1 MSPPSH
7 QTALP
12 KGIATL
18 SGAELLAGLSQGREV
33 RVLEAFW
40 RYGDPILCAASVSAL
55 LDSGEAVLVDLV
67 VGELVQPAIPAPLP
81 GAIIEGL
88 GSHRPPLSETSTRRL
103 SKLAREGRADS
114 QPEYDA
120 AAPLVEA
127 WLIDQAGTA
136 GDAMAI
142 AAIAG
147 QTPRAQDEPVRGA
160 AFARATASA
169 RVRKAAA
176 KAILDGAEGDP
187 GAAWIRGA
195 DLVERGCSGFTHPP
209 DEVVR
214 LLKMLVQLSPEY
226 ASSPFQPTLAK
237 FAALGAVEAVE
248 GVLSSAT
255 LAESVGAIA
264 ICGLIP
270 GVQPVAL
277 RTKLF
282 TLAIRAQPHL
292 WPHLEGQLADWTIPD
307 WKRALRDLVRGSAV
321 EQGPLLSM
329 LNAAPP
335 ETMAVLTAVA
345 LSPAA
350 APNRAPAI
358 STAGS
363 RLDQYLDE
371 LGSEGKRDQWVAAVP
386 WPRDAHEE
394 AIASSAALLGCLE
407 RGRHIRLAVR
417 GLLADKVSAATA
429 ARLLTSDQTRDAL
442 ALVPSSPV
450 RGRLALALSTTAPDE
465 LAAAVGQMQHETF
478 GLDLMRALAPT
489 QPDLAFAGA
498 ATAFPDL
505 DKAQKDELVESLSKF
520 ATDTEAALLT
530 QIVEDDHKDNA
541 NRRAVAADRLTELSP
556 VGERPPACVT
566 DLLKSNI
573 PKLREAAIRAIE
585 TRKPH
590 DAQLIDQLHQVAGAS
605 GTATSRAARSALDS
619 LSEQFLAEVADA
631 HTKAEL
637 HELLPLLGAVGR
649 ASALPVLFRYVGSA
663 AEYDDAGLHRVA
675 AEAIL
680 GASKRISTVTEADQA
695 VLVRLLEGD
704 DGEADPEAH
713 ANLSEAL
720 TYVQLGDDAA
730 LRILFEEIEIT
741 PKESPDNLFG
751 DEKDSLVRH
760 LGLFAR
766 ADQQGASGRGL
777 AITQL
782 DNVAERLVRAA
793 YLAVGES
800 EPIKEKIRTDPRTP
814 DYGNLI
820 GALARVKSLQSIRA
834 DCEVLHGLRCS
845 RTEVPHPGEEPD
857 EAAMVT
863 ARSCFKKIGKVCVGT
878 LQRARRTSA

>member
-1 MSPPSH
+1 MRSPSH

-12 KGIATL
+12 TGIATL
-18 SGAELLAGLSQGREV
+18 SGAELLAGLSDGREV
-33 RVLEAFW
+33 RALEAFW
-40 RYGDPILCAASVSAL
+40 RYGDPTLCAACVSAL

-67 VGELVQPAIPAPLP
+67 VGELVEPAITAPLP

-88 GSHRPPLSETSTRRL
+88 RCHRPPLSETSARRL
-103 SKLAREGRADS
+103 SKLARDGRADS

-120 AAPLVEA
+120 AAPLIEA

-136 GDAMAI
+136 GDALAV
-142 AAIAG
+142 AALAG
-147 QTPRAQDEPVRGA
+147 QTPHAQDETVRGA
-160 AFARATASA
+160 AFSRAAASS
-169 RVRKAAA
+169 RVRKEAA
-176 KAILDGAEGDP
+176 KSILDGAEGDP
-187 GAAWIRGA
+187 GTAWIRGA
-195 DLVERGCSGFTHPP
+195 DLLERGCSGFTQPP

-214 LLKMLVQLSPEY
+214 LLKMLVQLSPDH
-226 ASSPFQPTLAK
+226 ATSPFQPTLAR
-237 FAALGAVEAVE
+237 FAAVGAVETVQ
-248 GVLSSAT
+248 GVLSSGP

-264 ICGLIP
+264 ICGLVP
-270 GVQPVAL
+270 GVQGVAL

-282 TLAIRAQPHL
+282 TLAVRAQPHL
-292 WPHLEGQLADWTIPD
+292 WPHLEGQLAAWTIAD
-307 WKRALRDLVRGSAV
+307 WKRALRDLARGSAV

-329 LNAAPP
+329 LSVAPP
-335 ETMAVLTAVA
+335 ETMAALTAVA

-350 APNRAPAI
+350 GPNRAPAI

-371 LGSEGKRDQWVAAVP
+371 LGSESNRDEWVAAVP
-386 WPRDAHEE
+386 WPRDADED
-394 AIASSAALLGCLE
+394 AIARSTALLGCLE
-407 RGRHIRLAVR
+407 RSRHIGLAVR
-417 GLLADKVSAATA
+417 GLLADKVSATTA
-429 ARLLTSDQTRDAL
+429 ARLLTPEQTRDAL
-442 ALVPSSPV
+442 ELIPASTV

-465 LAAAVGQMQHETF
+465 LAAAVDQMQGETF

-489 QPDLAFAGA
+489 HPVLGFAGA

-505 DKAQKDELVESLSKF
+505 DNADKDELVESLSKF
-520 ATDTEAALLT
+520 ATNTEAALLT
-530 QIVEDDHKDNA
+530 QIVEDDHKANA
-541 NRRAVAADRLTELSP
+541 NRRAIAADRLTELSP

-585 TRKPH
+585 TRNPH
-590 DAQLIDQLHQVAGAS
+590 DEELIGQLHQVASA
-605 GTATSRAARSALDS
+605 GTATSRAARIALDS

-675 AEAIL
+675 AGAIL
-680 GASKRISTVTEADQA
+680 DAAKRISTATEEDQA
-695 VLVRLLEGD
+695 ILVRLLEGD

-720 TYVQLGDDAA
+720 THIQLGDDAA
-730 LRILFEEIEIT
+730 LRILFEEIAIT
-741 PKESPDNLFG
+741 PKESPDGLFG

-766 ADQQGASGRGL
+766 AEKQGASGRGL

-800 EPIKEKIRTDPRTP
+800 EPIKEKIRTDPRAP

-820 GALARVKSLQSIRA
+820 GALASVKSLQSIRA
-834 DCEVLHGLRCS
+834 ECEVLHEIRCS

-863 ARSCFKKIGKVCVGT
+863 ARSCFKKIGKVSVGT
-878 LQRARRTSA
+878 LQQARRRSA